1 MTTISTLSFD
11 EQKKIVGEIIVK
23 SFKESGMYV
32 DFGVLLKQLD
42 IHFFDLTKILKGLL
56 IEDLQSNM
64 PTRDSLVTTEGK
76 LMPESTHFELRDRL
90 ELIKAM
96 TWEVY
101 HNNMMKRW
109 CQLLDV
115 DFEKVKCDT
124 STNMRLEIKNKR
136 IESRRSMRIENQR
149 SNHHRQP
156 TERAR
161 QIGISALQSQKG
173 TFSMREILR
182 RAS

>member
-11 EQKKIVGEIIVK
+11 EQKNIVGEIIVK

-42 IHFFDLTKILKGLL
+42 IHFFDLTKILKGLF
-56 IEDLQSNM
+56 IEDSQSNM
-64 PTRDSLVTTEGK
+64 PTRDSLVTSEGK
-76 LMPESTHFELRDRL
+76 LMPEATHFEIRESSRV
-90 ELIKAM
+90 IGNGV

-109 CQLLDV
+109 CKLLEV

-124 STNMRLEIKNKR
+124 KTNMRLEIAMKR
-136 IESRRSMRIENQR
+136 DENRKCKQR
-149 SNHHRQP
+149 DRQP
-156 TERAR
+156 TDRAR
-161 QIGISALQSQKG
+161 QIGIAALQSQRG